1 MRGKTR
7 VHWLS
12 FSARQGCDTILATP
26 PDTPIMPASGVT
38 SPYNR
43 PSLFFGIVPAAMNE
57 LLKPAFEFGPFSLD
71 PGKRL
76 LLRNGEAVPLAPKVL
91 ETLLA
96 LVENRDRVLSKD
108 ELLDQVWGG
117 TSVEEGGLT
126 RNVSILRK
134 TLGEKPD
141 DHRFIVTVPG
151 RGYRFVATVNH
162 KTVNEPS
169 PAGLPEWPRAP
180 WTTHR
185 SAGAALAGAGRIGG
199 TRRRKHRLHLSA
211 GGNHRTTP
219 NHLVGSAPPEQSVW
233 RPHAGLLC

>member
-1 MRGKTR
+1 M
-7 VHWLS
+7 S
-12 FSARQGCDTILATP
+12 EP
-26 PDTPIMPASGVT
+26 P
-38 SPYNR
+38 
-43 PSLFFGIVPAAMNE
+43 
-57 LLKPAFEFGPFSLD
+57 KPAFEFGPFSLD

-117 TSVEEGGLT
+117 ASVEEGGLT

-151 RGYRFVATVNH
+151 RGYRFVAAVITDNGERAA
-162 KTVNEPS
+162 TRS
-169 PAGLPEWPRAP
+169 GAEWPRAP
-180 WTTHR
+180 EWTSQR
-185 SAGAALAGAGRIGG
+185 SARAALVRAGRTGG
-199 TRRRKHRLHLSA
+199 PRRRNHRLRLSA
-211 GGNHRTTP
+211 GG
-219 NHLVGSAPPEQSVW
+219 PPHDPQSPRW
-233 RPHAGLLC
+233 RCSP